1 MFFVVSKYSQTEPFR
16 SQGRHFGRVG
26 SHLVFL
32 CQSISKQEH
41 ERLLS
46 RYQDILTWR
55 HRQHAAS
62 VCAILGELEFPSLS
76 WLLSLT
82 RGVRASRALLTDP
95 RPCRK
100 ASATSICS
108 GAQRI
113 LFAARE
119 DNTTH
124 AGATPTTSS
133 LLFLEELCLTTAK
146 QPRSSRR
153 IVPGLT
159 RNMRTTG

>member
-26 SHLVFL
+26 SHRVFL
-32 CQSISKQEH
+32 YQGISKRQH
-41 ERLLS
+41 KSLLS
-46 RYQDILTWR
+46 LYQDVLTWR

-62 VCAILGELEFPSLS
+62 VCAILGEFEFPSLS
-76 WLLSLT
+76 WLLSLA

-108 GAQRI
+108 GAQSI

-119 DNTTH
+119 ENTAH
-124 AGATPTTSS
+124 AGATSAMGS
-133 LLFLEELCLTTAK
+133 LLFLEKLCLATAN
-146 QPRSSRR
+146 QPRFSSRSFR
-153 IVPGLT
+153 G
-159 RNMRTTG
+159 